1 MSADLSRVLSA
12 IRSVIRGKDDIVQ
25 DLLMALL
32 AQGHVLLEDA
42 PGTGKTTLAKA
53 LARSLDMRFSR
64 IQFTPDLLPTDLL
77 GNAVLDPRDG
87 SFTFHEGPVFTHLL
101 LADEINR
108 ASPRTQSA
116 LLEAMNESQVT
127 IDNNTRMLPAPFF
140 VVATQN
146 PSDFHGTYPLPEAQ
160 LDRFLIRLSLGYPQA
175 EAELQLLLDRQT
187 QEPLDALVPLLSAAD
202 VLAWQEQVRHVRV
215 EEDIARYIIRLMDR
229 TREHADIALGASPR
243 ASLNLFRASQAQ
255 AYLSSREYVIA
266 ADVQALFF
274 KVVAHRIRLTR
285 QASYSGRSEAQV
297 LREILDTESVPA

>member
-255 AYLSSREYVIA
+255 ANLSSREYVIA

>member
-101 LADEINR
+101 LADEITR
-108 ASPRTQSA
+108 DSTSTQSA
-116 LLEAMNESQVT
+116 LLEAMNASQET
-127 IDNNTRMLPAPFF
+127 NANNTRMLPAPFF

-243 ASLNLFRASQAQ
+243 ASLNLFRAS
-255 AYLSSREYVIA
+255 
-266 ADVQALFF
+266 
-274 KVVAHRIRLTR
+274 
-285 QASYSGRSEAQV
+285 
-297 LREILDTESVPA
+297 

>member
-53 LARSLDMRFSR
+53 LARSLDMRLSR

-77 GNAVLDPRDG
+77 GNAVLDPREG
-87 SFTFHEGPVFTHLL
+87 SFTLHEGPEFTHLL
-101 LADEINR
+101 LADELNR

-243 ASLNLFRASQAQ
+243 ASLNLFRAS
-255 AYLSSREYVIA
+255 
-266 ADVQALFF
+266 
-274 KVVAHRIRLTR
+274 
-285 QASYSGRSEAQV
+285 
-297 LREILDTESVPA
+297 

>member
-127 IDNNTRMLPAPFF
+127 IDNNTRTLPAPFF

-187 QEPLDALVPLLSAAD
+187 QEPLDALVPLLSAED
-202 VLAWQEQVRHVRV
+202 VLAWQEQVRHIRV